1 MRRWRFT
8 AFATSA
14 LAAASVT
21 AFALAQPAA
30 NMPAPS
36 PGPRPPPPV
45 VAGAHWHHLHI
56 NATDPDRSIEFYT
69 THFDAKEAT
78 FADGKEA
85 VWTQKSWILFNKVK
99 EAPSRKLNT
108 AIWHMGWGAEDPRR
122 EYERQKA
129 KGASFFAPLTD
140 ISIANG
146 GQRDRFYYMYV
157 EGPDR
162 TLIELNTAAHH
173 HFGHIHLF
181 SPDPIATGD
190 WWIRTFG
197 LTGRGLSN
205 AQTIRTPRYSTV
217 GNQIGPSSSLYL
229 DNVNFIIYPAAY
241 ARHAYQADWDGITE
255 LQPTRGKLYD
265 HIGISVP
272 RLEPALAALRKAGV
286 KVTEEPKTWAN
297 GQVRSAFVEG
307 PDKLAIE
314 LIEDH
319 SGHPPFTD

>member
-1 MRRWRFT
+1 M
-8 AFATSA
+8 AAAAATGLIAWSA
-14 LAAASVT
+14 LAR
-21 AFALAQPAA
+21 PA
-30 NMPAPS
+30 N
-36 PGPRPPPPV
+36 GPRVLPSAAPAVRPIV
-45 VAGAHWHHLHI
+45 EGAHWHHLHI

-78 FADGKEA
+78 FADGHEA
-85 VWTQKSWILFNKVK
+85 VWTQRSWILFNKV
-99 EAPSRKLNT
+99 ADPPSTALNT
-108 AIWHMGWGAEDPRR
+108 AIWHMGWGTEDPKA
-122 EYERQKA
+122 EYLRQKA

-146 GQRDRFYYMYV
+146 GRPDRFYYMYV

-162 TLIELNTAAHH
+162 TLIELNTANHH
-173 HFGHIHLF
+173 HFGHIHMF

-197 LTGRGLSN
+197 LTGRGLSTP
-205 AQTIRTPRYSTV
+205 QTNRTPRFSTV

-229 DNVNFIIYPAAY
+229 DNVNFIIYPVGYAKTAY
-241 ARHAYQADWDGITE
+241 RDDWKGIRE

-286 KVTEEPKTWAN
+286 RVTEEPKTWA
-297 GQVRSAFVEG
+297 GGKIRSAFIEG
-307 PDKLAIE
+307 PDHLAIE
-314 LIEDH
+314 LVEDH
-319 SGHPPFTD
+319 AGHPRFSE